1 MSKLLLDDEP
11 LVVLPSL
18 AKVIG
23 LNESIVL
30 QQLHYWIQ
38 KSNHVHDGF
47 TWVYNS
53 VKKWQDQFPFWSVST
68 INRVIKKLENDNLI
82 LSDNFNKSNFDKT
95 KWYRINYEKL
105 GELSSENQKNR
116 FSQNEQIDDVK
127 LNKPIISKWP
137 MENVNLTKPIPEI
150 TSDID
155 DDDNDEERTHKS
167 EIDFSDGVPTT
178 VPEQQVKEVSLNQ
191 DPDKKAA
198 AIEQRYIQQRACG
211 LFLSAKDLQAIY
223 EIAKSNIELS
233 DIIAWLDESFSLF
246 KPKFNGDKI
255 NSFIYCKTHILHR
268 HYEKQM
274 RAEAKQ
280 QKGVGTAAARNK
292 NNDAYKKRQNLL
304 KGTQDKEHE
313 IIELTEEERTE
324 KKNKLFSMLE

>member
-1 MSKLLLDDEP
+1 M
-11 LVVLPSL
+11 LPSL

-23 LNESIVL
+23 LNESIVI

-38 KSNHVHDGF
+38 KSNHIHDGF

-53 VKKWQDQFPFWSVST
+53 VKQWQDQFPFWSIST

-105 GELSSENQKNR
+105 GELSSENKENR
-116 FSQNEQIDDVK
+116 FSQNEQIDEVK
-127 LNKPIISKWP
+127 LNKPTIPKWP
-137 MENVNLTKPIPEI
+137 MDNVNLTKPIPEI

-155 DDDNDEERTHKS
+155 DDNDEERTHESK
-167 EIDFSDGVPTT
+167 IDFSDGVPTT
-178 VPEQQVKEVSLNQ
+178 VPEQQVEEVSLNQ

-198 AIEQRYIQQRACG
+198 AIEQRYIQLRACG

-223 EIAKSNIELS
+223 EIAKSEIELS
-233 DIIAWLDESFSLF
+233 DIISWLDESFALF
-246 KPKFNGDKI
+246 KPKFAGDKI
-255 NSFIYCKTHILHR
+255 NSFSYCKTHILHR

-274 RAEAKQ
+274 RAEAKTQ
-280 QKGVGTAAARNK
+280 NTGGASGNK
-292 NNDAYKKRQNLL
+292 NNNAYKRRQNLL
-304 KGTQDKEHE
+304 KGTQDKEPE
-313 IIELTEEERTE
+313 IIELTEEERKM
-324 KKNKLFSMLE
+324 KKNKLFSMLGEE